1 MSKVASTE
9 ISHADALVV
18 QPALAR
24 LFVCLSERLLCKSV
38 IVALLWKPLVLAT

>member
-9 ISHADALVV
+9 ISDADTLVV

-24 LFVCLSERLLCKSV
+24 LFVCLSERLLYKSV